1 MPTPPSSIDEF
12 STPNERVRAVRE
24 AIGGFG
30 ADLALD
36 CSGSP
41 AAGPEGVEMLRDGGT
56 YVEMG
61 QFTDAGSI
69 DTSWH
74 RMCVKEVQILGSWAF
89 TPDEVDQAITN
100 LYSVQYDYDWTRV
113 QSTFPLSE
121 RGVADAI
128 AAASAMECVKAT
140 IVPGL

>member
-1 MPTPPSSIDEF
+1 
-12 STPNERVRAVRE
+12 
-24 AIGGFG
+24 
-30 ADLALD
+30 
-36 CSGSP
+36 
-41 AAGPEGVEMLRDGGT
+41 MLRDGGT

-69 DTSWH
+69 DTNWH

-89 TPDEVDQAITN
+89 TPDEVNQAITN
-100 LYSVQYDYDWTRV
+100 LHAVQNNYDWTLLQRK
-113 QSTFPLSE
+113 FPLTES
-121 RGVADAI
+121 GVSDAI